1 MDRIDLYLSS
11 REGAKYE
18 NTKKEAVMVEKVST
32 LFTMAKG
39 YRDGIDYVNPKN
51 LAKWRKAYLGTLN
64 ALDKRTGE
72 ESKRK
77 ATQLRKM
84 IYEFIESKIDNSI
97 PMPRIAPRRRN
108 DLDLVDV
115 TENYL
120 KFEMDRMLTEQE
132 NDRSERATYID
143 GTSWYKVCWDSLDS
157 THDRS
162 GDLRV
167 EVLLADQVV
176 PEPGCKDYRLMN
188 YCFEISNMSIPRIY
202 DLYGRLVHPT
212 DDSNSVE
219 VISYYY
225 KNANGIIG
233 RFMYTST
240 SRQVIAWDEDWQIRK
255 LRTCTVCDAVNAV
268 SEVCPVC
275 GATTFKYVNATKET
289 LEEPLMQL
297 HNPYEEGKTDD
308 PTQNAKAEVFLE
320 AGTEIPFYRVRQL
333 PFVPRLS
340 VSSLQTMYGVSE
352 VSILLD
358 MQDSVNKI
366 LSKVEDKI
374 LKSGAVVTK
383 PEKMKINDTDE
394 SFKIMGVKSPEEAAM
409 VQAKQILAD
418 VSQDIAGAQLFYESA
433 RASSG
438 VTESFQGKHDSTAI
452 SGKAKQISAM
462 QSAGRIES
470 LRVMKSAAFA
480 GVYELMFKYLLAF
493 SDETRHF
500 VKTLPD
506 GQKEE
511 MLWTKYMF
519 LRKDKHG
526 QLYYADDFAFST
538 DPAATL
544 SNNRVQMWQ
553 ETLQQFTMGTMGN
566 PQDPRVLLLF
576 WQIMD
581 TMQYPLAKM
590 VLAGIKETSEHLPPE
605 LEQALLQ
612 NPDIL
617 TAATALANDPTMQNG
632 TPNMPGAIQKPGSAV
647 EGNGQTHAAN
657 VNKTN
662 VRNAAAVERQSDKN
676 MAQMSGGNI
685 G

>member
-1 MDRIDLYLSS
+1 MDRIDLYLQSQI
-11 REGAKYE
+11 GKGYE
-18 NTKKEAVMVEKVST
+18 NTEKENSMVNKVST
-32 LFTMAKG
+32 LFSMAKG
-39 YRDGIDYVNPKN
+39 YQEGIEYVSPKN
-51 LAKWRKAYLGTLN
+51 LVKWRKAYLGTLN

-77 ATQLRKM
+77 STQLRKM
-84 IYEFIESKIDNSI
+84 IYELIESKVDNSI
-97 PMPRIAPRRRN
+97 PMPRITARRRD
-108 DLDLVDV
+108 DLDLVDI

-143 GTSWYKVCWDSLDS
+143 GTSWYKIGWDSLDS
-157 THDRS
+157 THERS

-167 EVLLADQVV
+167 EVLLADQVI

-188 YCFEISNMSIPRIY
+188 YCFEKSNISASRIY
-202 DLYGRLVHPT
+202 DLYGRLITP
-212 DDSNSVE
+212 NEGNNMVE

-225 KNANGIIG
+225 RNEDGIIG
-233 RFMYTST
+233 RFMYVPS
-240 SRQVIAWDEDWQIRK
+240 SEQVISWDEDWQIRK
-255 LRTCTVCDAVNAV
+255 VRKCKACDTVNAIGKY
-268 SEVCPVC
+268 CPNC
-275 GATTFKYVNATKET
+275 GGDKFKFMNATVEV
-289 LEEPLMQL
+289 LEEPLMRL
-297 HNPYEEGKTDD
+297 HNPYEDGESDD
-308 PTQNAKAEVFLE
+308 PTDNAKAETFLE
-320 AGTEIPFYRVRQL
+320 AGTEIPFYQVRQL
-333 PFVPRLS
+333 PFVPRPS
-340 VSSLQTMYGVSE
+340 VSSLDTIYGISE

-383 PEKMKINDTDE
+383 PEKMKMNDTDE
-394 SFKIMGVKSPEEAAM
+394 SFKIMGVRSAEEAAM
-409 VQAKQILAD
+409 VSAKQIMAD

-438 VTESFQGKHDSTAI
+438 VTESYQGKVDNTAT
-452 SGKAKQISAM
+452 SGKAKEISAM

-493 SDETRHF
+493 SDETRKF
-500 VKTLPD
+500 VKILPD
-506 GQKEE
+506 GQQEE
-511 MLWTKYMF
+511 MIWNKYMF
-519 LRKDKHG
+519 LRKDKYNN
-526 QLYYADDFAFST
+526 LYYADDFAFST

-553 ETLQQFTMGTMGN
+553 ETLQQFTMGTLGD
-566 PQDPRVLLLF
+566 PQDPRALELY
-576 WQIMD
+576 WNIMD
-581 TMQYPLAKM
+581 SMQYPLAKYA
-590 VLAGIKETSEHLPPE
+590 LAGIRERTQHLPPE
-605 LEQALLQ
+605 LEQALIQ
-612 NPDIL
+612 TPEVL
-617 TAATALANDPTMQNG
+617 TAATALVNG
-632 TPNMPGAIQKPGSAV
+632 QGEQRGGARPNSGP

-662 VRNAAAVERQSDKN
+662 VRNSAATQRTGDMQ

-685 G
+685 

>member
-1 MDRIDLYLSS
+1 MDRIDLYLQSAIGE
-11 REGAKYE
+11 RYE
-18 NTKKEAVMVEKVST
+18 NTKKENSMVQKVSA
-32 LFTMAKG
+32 LFSIAKG
-39 YRDGIDYVNPKN
+39 YQEGIEYVSPKN
-51 LAKWRKAYLGTLN
+51 LKKWRKAYLGTLN

-77 ATQLRKM
+77 STQLRKM
-84 IYEFIESKIDNSI
+84 IYELIESKVDNSI
-97 PMPRIAPRRRN
+97 PMPRITPRRHD
-108 DLDLVDV
+108 DLDLVDI

-143 GTSWYKVCWDSLDS
+143 GTSWYKIGWDSLDS
-157 THDRS
+157 TYERS

-188 YCFEISNMSIPRIY
+188 YCFEKSNMSISRIY
-202 DLYGRLVHPT
+202 DLYGRLISPAEGG
-212 DDSNSVE
+212 NNMVE

-225 KNANGIIG
+225 INEHGLVG
-233 RFMYTST
+233 RFMYS
-240 SRQVIAWDEDWQIRK
+240 SASMQVISWDEDWQIRK
-255 LRTCTVCDAVNAV
+255 VRKCTACDTVNAIGDH
-268 SEVCPVC
+268 CKNC
-275 GATTFKYVNATKET
+275 GGTKFKYANAEEEI
-289 LEEPLMQL
+289 LEEPLMRL
-297 HNPYEEGKTDD
+297 HNPYEEGESSD
-308 PTQNAKAEVFLE
+308 PTNNAKAETFLE
-320 AGTEIPFYRVRQL
+320 AGTKIPYYQVRQL
-333 PFVPRLS
+333 PFVPRPS
-340 VSSLQTMYGVSE
+340 VSSLETIYGISE

-383 PEKMKINDTDE
+383 PEKMKMNDTDE
-394 SFKIMGVKSPEEAAM
+394 SFKIMGVKTAEEAQM
-409 VQAKQILAD
+409 VQTKQILAD

-438 VTESFQGKHDSTAI
+438 VTESYQGKHDATAT
-452 SGKAKQISAM
+452 SGKAKEISAM
-462 QSAGRIES
+462 QSAGRLES

-493 SDETRHF
+493 SDETRKF

-511 MLWTKYMF
+511 MLWNKYMF
-519 LRKDKHG
+519 LRKDKYDN
-526 QLYYADDFAFST
+526 LYYADDFAFST

-566 PQDPRVLLLF
+566 PQDPRTLELY
-576 WQIMD
+576 WNIMD
-581 TMQYPLAKM
+581 TMQYPLAKFA
-590 VLAGIKETSEHLPPE
+590 LAGIKNASQHLPPE
-605 LEQALLQ
+605 LEQALMQ
-612 NPDIL
+612 SPDVL
-617 TAATALANDPTMQNG
+617 ATATALVNG
-632 TPNMPGAIQKPGSAV
+632 QGEQRGGARPNSGP

-662 VRNAAAVERQSDKN
+662 VKNAAATQRTGETHT
-676 MAQMSGGNI
+676 AQMTGGNV
-685 G
+685 

>member
-1 MDRIDLYLSS
+1 MDRIDLYLQSATG
-11 REGAKYE
+11 EKYE
-18 NTKKEAVMVEKVST
+18 NSKKENAMVEKVSA
-32 LFTMAKG
+32 LFSIAKG
-39 YRDGIDYVNPKN
+39 YQDGIEYITPKN

-64 ALDKRTGE
+64 ALDRRTGE

-77 ATQLRKM
+77 SVQLRKM
-84 IYEFIESKIDNSI
+84 IYELIESKVDNSI
-97 PMPRIAPRRRN
+97 PMPRITPRRHD
-108 DLDLVDV
+108 DLGLVDV

-143 GTSWYKVCWDSLDS
+143 GTSWYKICWDSLDS
-157 THDRS
+157 TYERS

-188 YCFEISNMSIPRIY
+188 YIFEKSNMSLSRIY
-202 DLYGRLVHPT
+202 DLYGRLISPSET
-212 DDSNSVE
+212 GYNGVE
-219 VISYYY
+219 VITYYY
-225 KNANGIIG
+225 KNSNGLIG
-233 RFMYTST
+233 RFMYAAA

-255 LRTCTVCDAVNAV
+255 VRKCIACDTVNAIGDY
-268 SEVCPVC
+268 CKNC
-275 GATTFKYVNATKET
+275 GGTKFKYVNATVET
-289 LEEPLMQL
+289 LEEPLMRL
-297 HNPYEEGKTDD
+297 HNPYEEGKSDD
-308 PTQNAKAEVFLE
+308 PTNNAQTETFLE
-320 AGTEIPFYRVRQL
+320 AGTEIPYYQVRQL

-340 VSSLQTMYGVSE
+340 VSSLDTLYGISE

-374 LKSGAVVTK
+374 LKSGAVITK
-383 PEKMKINDTDE
+383 PEKMKMNDTDE
-394 SFKIMGVKSPEEAAM
+394 SFKIMGVKTAEEAAM
-409 VQAKQILAD
+409 VQTKQVLAD

-438 VTESFQGKHDSTAI
+438 VTESYQGKHDSTAT
-452 SGKAKQISAM
+452 SGKAKEISAM
-462 QSAGRIES
+462 QSAGRLES
-470 LRVMKSAAFA
+470 LRVMKAAAFA

-493 SDETRHF
+493 SDETRKF

-506 GQKEE
+506 GKKEE
-511 MLWTKYMF
+511 MLWNKYMF
-519 LRKDKHG
+519 LRKDKYG
-526 QLYYADDFAFST
+526 KLYYADDFAFST

-553 ETLQQFTMGTMGN
+553 ETLQQFTMGTFGN
-566 PQDPRVLLLF
+566 PQDPRALELY

-581 TMQYPLAKM
+581 TMQYPLAKL
-590 VLAGIKETSEHLPPE
+590 VLAGIKENSQHLPPE
-605 LEQALLQ
+605 LEQALMQSPEVLA
-612 NPDIL
+612 
-617 TAATALANDPTMQNG
+617 TATALVNG
-632 TPNMPGAIQKPGSAV
+632 QGEQRGGARPNSGP

-662 VRNAAAVERQSDKN
+662 VKNAAATQRQSGTN
-676 MAQMSGGNI
+676 AAQMTGGNI
-685 G
+685 